1 MGAPVLIGAGIGAL
15 GSTLMGGSPLRGA
28 LLGGSLGS
36 GYGGIKSL
44 MEGGSFLQGAS
55 PFSAGSLVNGI
66 GTNALAGGDIAKGL
80 AINSSMLGG
89 STGIK
94 LLPTVDQALSLSPV
108 AASSTG
114 AGALTGGAGINLAPM
129 ATFDGLNIVPTAASK
144 IGITDL
150 ANYATGTG
158 TNLMAAAKPSFLDSI
173 TSQQVSNVIG
183 GANIASQYMQ
193 PRPIPQ
199 APAGGVSRG
208 NPPPAAAVQELIAQ
222 IQAQQPRRRLSLLVG

>member
-1 MGAPVLIGAGIGAL
+1 MGAPVLIGAGVGAL
-15 GSTLMGGSPLRGA
+15 GSTLMGGSPLKGA

-44 MEGGSFLQGAS
+44 MEGGSFLQGAM
-55 PFSAGSLVNGI
+55 PFASSSV
-66 GTNALAGGDIAKGL
+66 GGA
-80 AINSSMLGG
+80 

-94 LLPTVDQALSLSPV
+94 LIPEVVSP
-108 AASSTG
+108 ASTAMSFT
-114 AGALTGGAGINLAPM
+114 
-129 ATFDGLNIVPTAASK
+129 PTAANLGTGVQLSQVP
-144 IGITDL
+144 IYGSGTGFGINNL
-150 ANYATGTG
+150 ADYATGSG
-158 TNLMAAAKPSFLDSI
+158 TSLMAAAKPSWFDNI

-183 GANIASQYMQ
+183 GANVASQYMQ

-222 IQAQQPRRRLSLLVG
+222 IQSQQPRKRLSLLVG